1 MYLTNNR
8 EINSG
13 GAAHSSHYNKES
25 NKVLH
30 AIEAGSLI
38 LNKSGGKLLLFNASS
53 SWIKSNKINLEGN
66 KKYNQ
71 LPKNELIYTVMD
83 PEGYLNMLG
92 RKLTTSLISM
102 DIFQA
107 SSYSASKSFTVS
119 KKSLRN

>member
-8 EINSG
+8 EISSSG
-13 GAAHSSHYNKES
+13 STHNSHYNKES

-38 LNKSGGKLLLFNASS
+38 LNKSGGKILLFNASS
-53 SWIKSNKINLEGN
+53 SWIKSSKLNLEGS

-71 LPKNELIYTVMD
+71 IPKNELIYTVMD
-83 PEGYLNMLG
+83 PEGYLSTLG
-92 RKLTTSLISM
+92 RKLTTALISI

-107 SSYSASKSFTVS
+107 TSYSASKSFTVR
-119 KKSLRN
+119 LF